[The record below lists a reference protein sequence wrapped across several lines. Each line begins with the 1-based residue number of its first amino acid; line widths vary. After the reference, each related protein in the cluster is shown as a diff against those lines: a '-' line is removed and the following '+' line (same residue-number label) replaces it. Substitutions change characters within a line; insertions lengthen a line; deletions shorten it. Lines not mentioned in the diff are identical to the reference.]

1 MEYEN
6 KTIRI
11 NEVNIEPGNSAQIS
25 LNWYQLP
32 TKAVIEIPIYVF
44 RSKNPGPT
52 LLIQAGMHGDE
63 TNGIEIVRRLI
74 TKEEVRNP
82 LCGSVVAIPVINTFA
97 FLYGTRD
104 LPDGKDLNRCFPGS
118 KNGSLGS
125 RIAYDLTN
133 EIIPQIDLGV
143 DFHTGG
149 KQINN
154 YPQLRCTF
162 EDGRSLELAKQFAPT
177 YIINAPFRDQ
187 SYRKEAAKNGKPIL
201 VFEGGESSRFH
212 YQYINEGVN
221 GCLRLMKYLKMVDVD
236 VRENSYSLV
245 IKSSW
250 VRARSSGMFHCTK
263 TNGVPITKGEVIG
276 EITDPFGE
284 QMEKITAPQNGF
296 IIAINTHPVI
306 NQGDALMH
314 IGVEKN
320 SD

>member
-1 MEYEN
+1 MQYKN
-6 KTIRI
+6 RNIII
-11 NEVNIEPGNSAQIS
+11 NNQEVKPGNHAQVS

-32 TKAVIEIPIYVF
+32 TKTVIEIPIYIF
-44 RSKNPGPT
+44 RSINPGPV

-74 TKEEVRNP
+74 TKDEVRNP

-104 LPDGKDLNRCFPGS
+104 LPDGKDLNRCFPG
-118 KNGSLGS
+118 NRTGSLGA

-133 EIIPQIDLGV
+133 EIIPQIDLGL

-162 EDGRSLELAKQFAPT
+162 SDNSSLELAKHFAPT
-177 YIINAPFRDQ
+177 YIINSPFREG
-187 SYRKEAAKNGKPIL
+187 SYRKEASKNGKPIL

-221 GCLRLMKYLKMVDVD
+221 GCLRLMNHLKMVDVE
-236 VRENSYSLV
+236 VRDNLSVL
-245 IKSSW
+245 INKSSW
-250 VRARSSGMFHCTK
+250 IRAKASGMFHCTK
-263 TNGVPITKGEVIG
+263 TNGVPISKGEVIG

-284 QMEKITAPQNGF
+284 HKEKIVASQDGY

-314 IGVEKN
+314 IGVE
-320 SD
+320 

>member
-1 MEYEN
+1 MTAKN
-6 KTIRI
+6 KNITI
-11 NEVNIEPGNSAQIS
+11 NEVNVKPGTSAQMS

-32 TKAVIEIPIYVF
+32 TKTVIEIPVYVF
-44 RSKNPGPT
+44 RSKKPGPI
-52 LLIQAGMHGDE
+52 LLLQAGMHGDE

-74 TKEEVRNP
+74 TKDEVRKP
-82 LCGSVVAIPVINTFA
+82 LCGSIIAIPVINTFA

-125 RIAYDLTN
+125 RIAYDMTR
-133 EIIPQIDLGV
+133 EIIPQIDLGL

-162 EDGRSLELAKQFAPT
+162 DDPNSLNLAKKFQPT
-177 YIINAPFRDQ
+177 YIINSSFREG
-187 SYRKEAAKNGKPIL
+187 SYRKEAFKSKKPIL

-212 YQYINEGVN
+212 YQYINEAVN
-221 GCLRLMKYLKMVDVD
+221 GTLRLMNHLKMVNVE
-236 VRENSYSLV
+236 VRENTTAL
-245 IKSSW
+245 INKSTW
-250 VRARSSGMFHCTK
+250 IRARSSGMFHCTK

-284 QMEKITAPQNGF
+284 HKEKIVAPQNGF

-314 IGVEKN
+314 LGFE
-320 SD
+320 